1 MSFSLWLAFVAVA
14 LVVSISPGPGA
25 AATTAAAVNGGFA
38 AGLRVALGLQIG
50 LLLELA
56 AAAAG
61 VGAVLAASETAFVVL
76 RSVGAAYLIW
86 LGVSAWRGSQRMLPA
101 APGAASSGSV
111 PARGWVRRGILVNL
125 SNPKAILYI
134 AALVPQFVTPD
145 APQLPQYFAIAATM
159 VAIDG
164 AVMFGYALLGVRLT
178 GWLDSP
184 ERQRLLERI
193 FGAVFV
199 ALGAAL
205 LVSGGKS

>member
-1 MSFSLWLAFVAVA
+1 
-14 LVVSISPGPGA
+14 
-25 AATTAAAVNGGFA
+25 
-38 AGLRVALGLQIG
+38 
-50 LLLELA
+50 
-56 AAAAG
+56 
-61 VGAVLAASETAFVVL
+61 
-76 RSVGAAYLIW
+76 
-86 LGVSAWRGSQRMLPA
+86 MLPA
-101 APGAASSGSV
+101 ATGSV
-111 PARGWVRRGILVNL
+111 GSLAAKGWVRRGILVNL

-134 AALVPQFVTPD
+134 AALVPQFVIPD

-178 GWLDSP
+178 GWLASP
-184 ERQRLLERI
+184 GRQRLLARI

>member
-86 LGVSAWRGSQRMLPA
+86 LGISAWRGSQRMLPA
-101 APGAASSGSV
+101 ATGSV
-111 PARGWVRRGILVNL
+111 GSLAAKGWVRRGILVNL

-134 AALVPQFVTPD
+134 AALVPQFVIPD

-178 GWLDSP
+178 GWLASP
-184 ERQRLLERI
+184 GRQRLLARI

>member
-86 LGVSAWRGSQRMLPA
+86 LGISAWRGSQRMLPA
-101 APGAASSGSV
+101 ATGSV
-111 PARGWVRRGILVNL
+111 GSLAAKGWVRRGILVNL